1 MLVAVTNEI
10 IRVMSAWFR
19 RADARLACDAADNAA
34 IKVASRDQR
43 RLEDARTMRDLRNL
57 LPADSLTPRA
67 HQHIPQGAAR

>member
-19 RADARLACDAADNAA
+19 RADARLVGDAAGNAA
-34 IKVASRDQR
+34 IEVASRDQR

-57 LPADSLTPRA
+57 LPADSFTPRA
-67 HQHIPQGAAR
+67 HQHTPHGAVR